1 MKKLLLS
8 AILLLSSFALNAQ
21 NVDDFI
27 EALKTNIKTERKAII
42 MESMKFTESESK
54 AFWPIYNEFELEI
67 DKLSAKRIKN
77 IKDYADNYE
86 KMTGEKANELI
97 QNAFKFQKERLSLNE
112 SYYKKYAKALPV
124 TTAAKYMQLENQIQM
139 LIDLKIAS
147 ELPLVKKPAG
157 GPNK

>member
-21 NVDDFI
+21 AVDDFI

-42 MESMKFTESESK
+42 MESMNFTESEST
-54 AFWPIYNEFELEI
+54 AFWPIYNQFEFEQ

-86 KMTGEKANELI
+86 KMSGEKANELI
-97 QNAFKFQKERLSLNE
+97 KNAFKFQKERLSLNE
-112 SYYKKYAKALPV
+112 TYYKKFAKALPAV
-124 TTAAKYMQLENQIQM
+124 TAAKYMQLENQIQL

-157 GPNK
+157 SPSK